1 MNPVKI
7 SIIINNKEVPL
18 FKCPKTFSDMYMEGR
33 EGSEYTIR
41 LKNTTTKKVLV
52 IPSVDGLSVL
62 DGKPADISSSS
73 GFVLSPFQTMDIPGW
88 MVTDKVAAKFK
99 FGKSNESYVAQT
111 SQNENNLG
119 VIGLAVYAEKYIP
132 RYRYHDDYQLYY
144 GTGSPTSSALR
155 GIQIS
160 ASSAQNS
167 SYQDEP
173 LGTVFGESTDFKTST
188 TSFEKGDL
196 LSVTEIFYV
205 SYQELVE
212 RGFIVPQKAVKPKP
226 SAFSYGCTPPANWKG

>member
-1 MNPVKI
+1 MNPVRI

-18 FKCPKTFSDMYMEGR
+18 FKCPETFSDMYMEGR
-33 EGSEYTIR
+33 EGSAYTIR

-62 DGKPADISSSS
+62 DGKPADITSSS
-73 GFVLSPFQTMDIPGW
+73 GYVLSPFQTMDIPGW

-99 FGKSNESYVAQT
+99 FGKSNEAYVALT
-111 SQNENNLG
+111 EQNENNLG
-119 VIGLAVYAEKYIP
+119 VIGLAVYAEKFIP
-132 RYRYHDDYQLYY
+132 PYLNQYKPSY
-144 GTGSPTSSALR
+144 GGSALR

-160 ASSAQNS
+160 ASNMANTAQTS

-173 LGTVFGESTDFKTST
+173 LGTVFGESTDFKTKET
-188 TSFEKGDL
+188 TFEKGDL

-212 RGFIVPQKAVKPKP
+212 RGFIVPQKASKPKP